1 MIYEFDKRGYK
12 YNIYSQTLTLL
23 GYFIDVYRLND
34 NNIKEEEKKA
44 MLNDFRD
51 SEYFKLER
59 KQYFAYVFYKDKID
73 GNEKLRNYLM
83 DIIFYLT
90 KNYSSEN
97 CEKMEDF
104 FQNESGYYLIM
115 ESLNYG
121 KPSEDISNPKIIKT
135 CFDQI
140 NQELEKRH
148 KFGLYDSLFDISDLG
163 FIPTENK
170 IRVALKFQTFLGE
183 LDFRYRGTVFNISE
197 DLKEE
202 KLLDPELTEKYYGLK
217 KSGNIKKYIQE
228 FENIAYNI
236 NSKNELF
243 NIGIMMLKF
252 IKSDI
257 NQSKDDNLKGLIIS
271 LINKKSKERLSLEEY
286 VNHSFF
292 KNNSESDHID
302 SYKYEE
308 LANLEIRYEEI
319 TNIIILK
326 NNFILCRKKRS
337 SLYLI
342 VQYKNCVHIRD
353 DFEGSNLF
361 NLDDMILIDDRKKN
375 KINLYKLKENVN
387 SEKLIKERRIQL
399 KEIIENVQTIDILY
413 KQILPLSKDNNN
425 LIIVT
430 KEGKVTL

>member
-12 YNIYSQTLTLL
+12 YNIYSQTQTLL
-23 GYFIDVYRLND
+23 GYFLDVYRLND

-59 KQYFAYVFYKDKID
+59 KQYFAYVFYKDKIN

-115 ESLNYG
+115 ESLNYR
-121 KPSEDISNPKIIKT
+121 KPSEDISSPKIIKA

-148 KFGLYDSLFDISDLG
+148 KFGLYDSLFDICDLG

-170 IRVALKFQTFLGE
+170 IRVVLKFQTFLGE
-183 LDFRYRGTVFNISE
+183 LDFRYRGTIFNISE

-217 KSGNIKKYIQE
+217 NSGNIK
-228 FENIAYNI
+228 
-236 NSKNELF
+236 
-243 NIGIMMLKF
+243 
-252 IKSDI
+252 
-257 NQSKDDNLKGLIIS
+257 
-271 LINKKSKERLSLEEY
+271 
-286 VNHSFF
+286 
-292 KNNSESDHID
+292 
-302 SYKYEE
+302 
-308 LANLEIRYEEI
+308 
-319 TNIIILK
+319 
-326 NNFILCRKKRS
+326 
-337 SLYLI
+337 
-342 VQYKNCVHIRD
+342 
-353 DFEGSNLF
+353 
-361 NLDDMILIDDRKKN
+361 
-375 KINLYKLKENVN
+375 
-387 SEKLIKERRIQL
+387 
-399 KEIIENVQTIDILY
+399 
-413 KQILPLSKDNNN
+413 
-425 LIIVT
+425 
-430 KEGKVTL
+430 